1 MKQIFILTLIAG
13 SLSSCFQ
20 QYYKTNTTAKIFVS
34 NFDQQHIQNKV
45 VIVHTPADA
54 FMLKNAKLDNENLTG
69 EKVPLDPKYDRYMN
83 PDMNGANRY
92 SRKEKEIALSEVHVY
107 TNDSLADKE
116 PVILSMTQIY
126 RLDVYDKDV
135 AATRGSRVIGIVG
148 IVVPVAGAVILGVA
162 AAHSIANDIG
172 SMPLNINF
180 N

>member
-1 MKQIFILTLIAG
+1 MKQIFILALIAT

-69 EKVPLDPKYDRYMN
+69 DKEPVNPKYDKYMN
-83 PDMNGANRY
+83 PDANAANRY
-92 SRKEKEIALSEVHVY
+92 PKKEKDIALSEVHVY
-107 TNDSLADKE
+107 TNSSFEGNE
-116 PVILSMTQIY
+116 PVNISMNQIY
-126 RLDVYDKDV
+126 RLDVYDKDL
-135 AATRGSRVIGIVG
+135 AATRGARALSIVG
-148 IVVPVAGAVILGVA
+148 IAAPIVGGAILVGIA
-162 AAHSIANDIG
+162 ATQAAENLQNI
-172 SMPLNINF
+172 PLNINF

>member
-1 MKQIFILTLIAG
+1 MKQIFILTLIAT

-69 EKVPLDPKYDRYMN
+69 DKEPVNPKYDKYMN
-83 PDMNGANRY
+83 PNANAANRY
-92 SRKEKEIALSEVHVY
+92 PKKEKDIALSEVHVY
-107 TNDSLADKE
+107 TNSSFE
-116 PVILSMTQIY
+116 GSQPVNLSMNQIY
-126 RLDVYDKDV
+126 RMDVYDKDV
-135 AATRGSRVIGIVG
+135 AATRGARALSIVG
-148 IVVPVAGAVILGVA
+148 IAAPVVAGVVLVGIA
-162 AAHSIANDIG
+162 ASEAADNLKNI
-172 SMPLNINF
+172 PLNINF